1 MAYISTMGIEHLD
14 FEPGDPDEELPED
27 ADAAPEVPRHG
38 LNTADTQNSIVPH
51 GWKPSQAAPVPVVR
65 CVTIKKDGTRCKRW
79 SIRGYTKC
87 KSHAGPGALMP
98 DGNVNKYAASIIEAA
113 RLRLI
118 DSADDALEVLLQL
131 SQPGT
136 GEAIRLKA
144 ATEVLDRA
152 GIRGGFEVEITGEV
166 TVSSA
171 DEIRKRLTELR
182 KGSEELSRMQGEIVE
197 GEIIEDDGQDALF
210 EFDTPETP
218 KDEA

>member
-1 MAYISTMGIEHLD
+1 
-14 FEPGDPDEELPED
+14 
-27 ADAAPEVPRHG
+27 
-38 LNTADTQNSIVPH
+38 
-51 GWKPSQAAPVPVVR
+51 
-65 CVTIKKDGTRCKRW
+65 
-79 SIRGYTKC
+79 
-87 KSHAGPGALMP
+87 MP